1 MPLPLPYFR
10 FRFHQNV
17 VVTLVAIPPTNA
29 DAADPADR
37 FHFRFRFRVLYLI
50 ICFLFSHSETG
61 DDSALDNSNRDDLPV
76 GAVGGLDVQL
86 TEADLEERNK
96 RRVLVKERITL
107 TKASPDMWTDDHD
120 AVIDAWFNDDN
131 LR

>member
-1 MPLPLPYFR
+1 METSVR
-10 FRFHQNV
+10 DE
-17 VVTLVAIPPTNA
+17 VAA
-29 DAADPADR
+29 
-37 FHFRFRFRVLYLI
+37 
-50 ICFLFSHSETG
+50 
-61 DDSALDNSNRDDLPV
+61 

-96 RRVLVKERITL
+96 RRVLVKERATL
-107 TKASPDMWTDDHD
+107 TRAAPEMWTDEHE